1 MGTLQEGSVGEA
13 TGRPSWLPREEFPFE
28 SRFLTVDGHRVHYV
42 DEGSGPTLLFV
53 VAGAAWSFVFRA

>member
-1 MGTLQEGSVGEA
+1 MATLQDRSVDEGL
-13 TGRPSWLPREEFPFE
+13 PPWLPREEFPFE

-53 VAGAAWSFVFRA
+53 VAGAAWCFVFGS